1 MTDAVLDLELSD
13 ALRARGQRVTLPR
26 LMVHRYV
33 RRAPQHVTAD
43 KVRAELPSLSFATV
57 YSTLELFE
65 VLGLVRRVATLGG
78 VTVYDSRTQPHHHAV
93 CRRCGKVVDIDAGRV
108 SERARTAAAD
118 AGFRVERAEVQVIGL
133 CATCASGIPGPP
145 RPQPPDP
152 APPTP
157 TPDPNP
163 LPPDPNPAPI

>member
-65 VLGLVRRVATLGG
+65 ELGLVRRVATLGG

-108 SERARTAAAD
+108 SERARNAAAD

-133 CATCASGIPGPP
+133 CATCASGIPGSRARMPSAGVSP
-145 RPQPPDP
+145 ICAATR
-152 APPTP
+152 
-157 TPDPNP
+157 NS
-163 LPPDPNPAPI
+163 NPAPI